1 MHSAEELQ
9 QLFEEELQA
18 QRFNRDPA
26 NLYEPFGYILG
37 LSGKRMRPVMLLLA
51 CEMFGNDVHK
61 GLPQAIAIELFHN
74 FTLIHDDIMDH
85 APLRRGWP
93 SVHEKFNQTIAILS
107 GDAMLVH
114 AYQYLVQTKS
124 NLIAK
129 LISIFNECA
138 IKVCEGQQMDM
149 NFETAVDVSVEDYLR
164 MIELKTA
171 TLIATSM
178 QIGALVGG
186 ASDGDANQLF
196 EFGRELGIAFQLKD
210 DWLDAFG
217 DSDKTGKQ
225 PGGDIIQNKKTFLLL
240 AAMNLADASTKKQ
253 LENLI
258 SLNENYGDEKIDM
271 MLEIFHRL
279 NLDRITK
286 EHSDTHYKKALAHLE
301 KITVIEKK
309 KNPLINLGA
318 SLMTREY

>member
-9 QLFEEELQA
+9 QLFEEELQS
-18 QRFNRDPA
+18 QHFNREPA

-51 CEMFGNDVHK
+51 CEMFGDDAHK
-61 GLPQAIAIELFHN
+61 AIPQAIAIELFHN
-74 FTLIHDDIMDH
+74 FTLIHDDIMDR
-85 APLRRGWP
+85 APLRRGRP

-129 LISIFNECA
+129 FISIFNECA

-149 NFETAVDVSVEDYLR
+149 NFETAANVSVEDYLR

-171 TLIATSM
+171 TLIAVSL

-186 ASDGDANQLF
+186 ASDGDANELF

-240 AAMNLADASTKKQ
+240 AAMNLADASTKNQ

-258 SLNENYGDEKIDM
+258 SPNENYGDEKIDM
-271 MLEIFHRL
+271 MIEIFQRL

-286 EHSDTHYKKALAHLE
+286 ERSDTHYKKALTHLE
-301 KITVIEKK
+301 KITAIEKK
-309 KNPLINLGA
+309 KNPLINLVA
-318 SLMTREY
+318 SLMTREH